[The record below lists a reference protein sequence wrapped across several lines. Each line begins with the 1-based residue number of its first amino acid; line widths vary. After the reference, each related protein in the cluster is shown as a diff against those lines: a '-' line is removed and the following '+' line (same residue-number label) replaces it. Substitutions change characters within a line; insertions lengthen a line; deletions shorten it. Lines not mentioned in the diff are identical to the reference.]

1 MQPLK
6 SLLACRRSHQSEGR
20 QSESFPR
27 PQGSTCACSL
37 GLSRLSWPPPSCW
50 LPAAAG
56 GDTEAQ
62 PSTPEETP
70 SETAASEEEG
80 APTRADADL
89 VIWTDALKLDAIKA
103 VAEPFGEAN
112 GISVEV
118 QAVSTDLQTNFVTA
132 NDANNGP
139 DVVVGAHDWIGNLV
153 QNGSIEPLQ
162 LSADEL
168 SGYSPKAVQATTYDG
183 QLYGVPY
190 GIEALALYRNTEL
203 APDEPKTLDAAIKA
217 GEAAVKA
224 GKAKSALN
232 LPVGELGDAYH
243 MNPLYTSM
251 GGYMFGTTE
260 DGSYD
265 PTDLGVGKPG
275 SIKAAQKIAS
285 LGEKGDKV
293 LRRSISGD
301 NSIALFT
308 EGKAAFLVSGPWA
321 LADVR
326 DSGMDYA
333 IQPIPGFAGQKPA
346 QPFMGAQAFM
356 VASNAENAAFAQEFV
371 SNGVNNE
378 EAMTTMYEDASL
390 PPALLSLQDSIQ
402 AEDPDT
408 ALFAEAANAAQ
419 PMPAIPAM
427 ASVWE
432 PLGKAYSAIVG
443 GADPAKTMKDTGK
456 TIAEAI
462 KGS

>member
-1 MQPLK
+1 M
-6 SLLACRRSHQSEGR
+6 
-20 QSESFPR
+20 
-27 PQGSTCACSL
+27 
-37 GLSRLSWPPPSCW
+37 
-50 LPAAAG
+50 
-56 GDTEAQ
+56 
-62 PSTPEETP
+62 
-70 SETAASEEEG
+70 
-80 APTRADADL
+80 
-89 VIWTDALKLDAIKA
+89 
-103 VAEPFGEAN
+103 
-112 GISVEV
+112 EV

-132 NDANNGP
+132 NEADNGP

-153 QNGSIEPLQ
+153 QNGAIEPLQ
-162 LSADEL
+162 LTADEL

-190 GIEALALYRNTEL
+190 GIEALALYRNTEV
-203 APDEPKTLDAAIKA
+203 APDEPKTLDAAIKE

-224 GKAKSALN
+224 GDVESALN

-243 MNPLYTSM
+243 MHPLYTSM
-251 GGYMFGTTE
+251 GGYMFGTTA

-265 PTDLGVGKPG
+265 PTDLGIGGPG
-275 SIKAAQKIAS
+275 SIKAAQKIS
-285 LGEKGDKV
+285 QLGEKGDKV

-308 EGKAAFLVSGPWA
+308 EGKAAFLISGPWA

-326 DSGMDYA
+326 DSGIDYA
-333 IQPIPGFAGQKPA
+333 IQPIPGFAGQKAA

-371 SNGVNNE
+371 NSGVNNE

-390 PPALLSLQDSIQ
+390 PPALLSLQESIQ
-402 AEDPDT
+402 ADDPDT

-443 GADPAKTMKDTGK
+443 GADPAKTMKATGK
-456 TIAEAI
+456 TISEAI
-462 KGS
+462 NGS